1 MFRVLVK
8 CQELL
13 NSVSFEEETAL
24 GGSSFVASFL
34 RIRNRLPVSRA
45 SHTQRHLCFQIRLVK
60 NRKDLV
66 AVECFK
72 LCVQVL
78 LVVRAVCV
86 GVQTYSIQIVRVQ
99 VTKLHSIPTLHNV
112 RWVQIQALLAVNALI
127 LDQLIVYAEISNRQ
141 AVEVQEELIWLWVAF
156 QIKVDNSFAQVV
168 AALVQGELE
177 IVFKFGKE
185 G

>member
-1 MFRVLVK
+1 M
-8 CQELL
+8 
-13 NSVSFEEETAL
+13 
-24 GGSSFVASFL
+24 
-34 RIRNRLPVSRA
+34 
-45 SHTQRHLCFQIRLVK
+45 
-60 NRKDLV
+60 
-66 AVECFK
+66 ECFK